1 MGKKVFTDEDSLI
14 KYFFT
19 LLKNPNNIYRG
30 YNKDEELYP
39 QIIRYEDLSKKE
51 FAFLDEFEKYGST
64 YFSTNNDMEFL
75 STAQHYGLPTR
86 LLDFTSNP
94 FIALFFAINKEKEGD
109 DFYKIVY
116 CDINSCK
123 VIDNEMNPS
132 RYDLK
137 KAHEKGKDILET
149 KYKLRCSHTIGLKCR
164 FQNFGHTDKLFIV
177 KPNFS
182 NIRITMQQGLFMIP
196 TTLDKVKHDEL
207 IKKNTNLILI
217 HKSLRPSLLKYLD
230 ILGFNT
236 FRLMPDLAS

>member
-1 MGKKVFTDEDSLI
+1 MEKKVFTDEDSLI

-51 FAFLDEFEKYGST
+51 FVFLDEFEKYGST

-94 FIALFFAINKEKEGD
+94 FIALFFAINKEKEED
-109 DFYKIVY
+109 DFYKIIY

-137 KAHEKGKDILET
+137 K
-149 KYKLRCSHTIGLKCR
+149 S
-164 FQNFGHTDKLFIV
+164 
-177 KPNFS
+177 P
-182 NIRITMQQGLFMIP
+182 
-196 TTLDKVKHDEL
+196 
-207 IKKNTNLILI
+207 
-217 HKSLRPSLLKYLD
+217 
-230 ILGFNT
+230 
-236 FRLMPDLAS
+236 